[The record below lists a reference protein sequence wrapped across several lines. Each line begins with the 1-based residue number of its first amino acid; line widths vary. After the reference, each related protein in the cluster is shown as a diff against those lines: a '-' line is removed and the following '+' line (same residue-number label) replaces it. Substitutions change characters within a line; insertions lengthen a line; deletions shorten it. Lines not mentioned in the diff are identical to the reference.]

1 MIMKK
6 RFFLFVCILGLL
18 SPLYAQ
24 EPTVNVEDSLSK
36 YTELF
41 AKYLKGRDNQKAI
54 YYGSILKDIWD
65 RENFQKE
72 ATYCLVT
79 EALSQLYYS
88 TNEIDKSLN
97 LLIELKPVK
106 KALYGE
112 NSSNYAGFLHQLA
125 FFHSS
130 LGKYSDAIRLDTET
144 AEIMKKMVGT
154 EHPDY
159 ATSLN
164 NLSSHYYNIGNYSEA
179 IRLGTEAMEIREKT
193 LGKEHP
199 EYATSLNNL
208 AIYYSDFGN
217 YSEAVRLGTEAL
229 EILKKTIGIEHPN
242 YATSLGSL
250 AIYYSHLG
258 KYSDAI
264 RLSSEA
270 MEIRKKVLGK
280 EHPDYATSLTSLAV
294 YYSKLGNHSKAIR
307 LSTEATEINKKV
319 VGTEHQNYATSL
331 SNLTSHYYNLGNYSE
346 AIRLGTEV
354 TEIWKKVVG
363 TEHPYY
369 AGSLSNLAL
378 YYFSLGNYPEAIRLG
393 TEALEIRKKMLGTEH
408 PDYATSLTSLA
419 VYFSSL
425 GNHSEAVRLNTEA
438 LKINK
443 KVLGTEHLE
452 YAASLNNLA
461 SNYYYLGNY
470 SEAIRLGSE
479 ALEIRKKVLGKEH
492 PKYAASLTS
501 LTSIYS
507 SSGNYS
513 EAIRLGAEA
522 LEIRKKVLGIE
533 HPDYAESLINFAL
546 CYLNIGDYDKAY
558 QHFKQGVDI
567 SQKNILSIFSELS
580 SSLQESLWTSNNAY
594 LFNMF
599 FPSIV
604 LKHQTN
610 ESVTALYDKSA
621 LFAKGILLNTDIAMR
636 KLILES
642 EDPALLAKYD
652 DLVANKSIYEQQ
664 LEKPIKEQS
673 LNMDSLRAVI
683 QRQEMELARDS
694 KAYGDCMRNMRIN
707 WKDVQKQLDND
718 DIAIEFMDIPLLR
731 TDSIMYVALTIRKG
745 YKQPKLIPLFE
756 KKQLKTIPG
765 NSYYTQTKLYE
776 LIWKP
781 LEGEFS
787 EVKDVYFSP
796 SGELHRIGIEYI
808 PMSQTENIC
817 DRYNMHRMSSTRQ
830 LAVTQDEKRGEN
842 SVLYGGLR
850 YEENLTETT
859 SKNKHA
865 DESFPFHANVD
876 SLSLRGSYEY
886 LLGTKEETDE
896 IAADLE
902 RHARPYS
909 YYSDTKGTE
918 ESFKQLDGTKPKM
931 LHIATH
937 GFYMTQQD
945 AELERISRPIQP
957 DNHPTHYEDKPMT
970 RSGLLLAGCNP
981 ALNHK
986 VIPKDKEDGILTAQE
1001 ISKLDL
1007 RGLELVVLSAC
1018 QTGLGDIT
1026 SGEGVFGLQRGFKKA
1041 GAKTII
1047 MSLWKV
1053 KDSATRQLMISFYN
1067 HYLNGMTKEQAF
1079 RKAQEELRQQSTSS
1093 QNKPD
1098 WAAFVMLDG
1107 IN

>member
-1 MIMKK
+1 
-6 RFFLFVCILGLL
+6 
-18 SPLYAQ
+18 
-24 EPTVNVEDSLSK
+24 
-36 YTELF
+36 
-41 AKYLKGRDNQKAI
+41 
-54 YYGSILKDIWD
+54 
-65 RENFQKE
+65 
-72 ATYCLVT
+72 
-79 EALSQLYYS
+79 
-88 TNEIDKSLN
+88 
-97 LLIELKPVK
+97 
-106 KALYGE
+106 
-112 NSSNYAGFLHQLA
+112 
-125 FFHSS
+125 
-130 LGKYSDAIRLDTET
+130 
-144 AEIMKKMVGT
+144 
-154 EHPDY
+154 
-159 ATSLN
+159 
-164 NLSSHYYNIGNYSEA
+164 
-179 IRLGTEAMEIREKT
+179 
-193 LGKEHP
+193 
-199 EYATSLNNL
+199 
-208 AIYYSDFGN
+208 
-217 YSEAVRLGTEAL
+217 
-229 EILKKTIGIEHPN
+229 
-242 YATSLGSL
+242 
-250 AIYYSHLG
+250 
-258 KYSDAI
+258 
-264 RLSSEA
+264 
-270 MEIRKKVLGK
+270 
-280 EHPDYATSLTSLAV
+280 
-294 YYSKLGNHSKAIR
+294 
-307 LSTEATEINKKV
+307 
-319 VGTEHQNYATSL
+319 
-331 SNLTSHYYNLGNYSE
+331 
-346 AIRLGTEV
+346 
-354 TEIWKKVVG
+354 
-363 TEHPYY
+363 
-369 AGSLSNLAL
+369 
-378 YYFSLGNYPEAIRLG
+378 
-393 TEALEIRKKMLGTEH
+393 
-408 PDYATSLTSLA
+408 
-419 VYFSSL
+419 
-425 GNHSEAVRLNTEA
+425 
-438 LKINK
+438 
-443 KVLGTEHLE
+443 
-452 YAASLNNLA
+452 
-461 SNYYYLGNY
+461 
-470 SEAIRLGSE
+470 
-479 ALEIRKKVLGKEH
+479 
-492 PKYAASLTS
+492 
-501 LTSIYS
+501 
-507 SSGNYS
+507 
-513 EAIRLGAEA
+513 
-522 LEIRKKVLGIE
+522 
-533 HPDYAESLINFAL
+533 
-546 CYLNIGDYDKAY
+546 
-558 QHFKQGVDI
+558 
-567 SQKNILSIFSELS
+567 
-580 SSLQESLWTSNNAY
+580 
-594 LFNMF
+594 
-599 FPSIV
+599 
-604 LKHQTN
+604 
-610 ESVTALYDKSA
+610 
-621 LFAKGILLNTDIAMR
+621 
-636 KLILES
+636 
-642 EDPALLAKYD
+642 
-652 DLVANKSIYEQQ
+652 
-664 LEKPIKEQS
+664 
-673 LNMDSLRAVI
+673 
-683 QRQEMELARDS
+683 
-694 KAYGDCMRNMRIN
+694 
-707 WKDVQKQLDND
+707 
-718 DIAIEFMDIPLLR
+718 
-731 TDSIMYVALTIRKG
+731 MYVALTIKKG

-859 SKNKHA
+859 SGNKHA

-886 LLGTKEETDE
+886 LPGTKEETDE

-909 YYSDTKGTE
+909 YYSDTEGTE

-986 VIPKDKEDGILTAQE
+986 APKGKEDGILTAQE